1 MTQPLRPLRRLIA
14 TLLLLIPLGQ
24 TPALA
29 QNLSALAKLQ
39 PDQSMIADT
48 GQGLDVTLSL
58 SQPVPWRVRLMDN
71 PPRVVFDFREVDWTG
86 LSNMPV
92 TSDSVQ
98 AMRAG
103 AFRPGWS
110 RLVLEL
116 SQPMLILRAAMQ
128 TEGQARVSVQ
138 LAPAP
143 QTDFSA
149 KANLPEPP
157 EWTLPK
163 SANLPKPEPRGAGPL
178 VVVLD
183 PGHGGI
189 DPGAERGGQIEAGLV
204 LTFVR
209 ELKEVLLRDGN
220 FAVVLTRETDVFV
233 PLETRISVA
242 RSAGAHVFISIHA
255 DALSEGDAVGA
266 TVYTL
271 SAEANSAASATLAE
285 RHDRDD
291 LLAGVDLTQQDDL
304 VAEVLMDMART
315 KTLPRTE
322 RLSQALQEAIT
333 AQGLKMH
340 RNSQQK
346 ASFSVLKSPDIPS
359 VLLELGFM
367 SSDTDLARLVDAK
380 WRAKMADAVRD
391 ALTLWAKEDAALA
404 VLPLQ

>member
-39 PDQSMIADT
+39 PDQSLITDT

-138 LAPAP
+138 LVPAP
-143 QTDFSA
+143 QADFSA

-163 SANLPKPEPRGAGPL
+163 SADLPKPEPRGAGPL

-340 RNSQQK
+340 RNPQQK

-367 SSDTDLARLVDAK
+367 SSDSDLARLVDAK

>member
-39 PDQSMIADT
+39 PDQSLITDT

-138 LAPAP
+138 LVPAP
-143 QTDFSA
+143 QADFSA

-163 SANLPKPEPRGAGPL
+163 SANLPKPEPVQPKL
-178 VVVLD
+178 V
-183 PGHGGI
+183 
-189 DPGAERGGQIEAGLV
+189 
-204 LTFVR
+204 
-209 ELKEVLLRDGN
+209 
-220 FAVVLTRETDVFV
+220 
-233 PLETRISVA
+233 S
-242 RSAGAHVFISIHA
+242 
-255 DALSEGDAVGA
+255 
-266 TVYTL
+266 
-271 SAEANSAASATLAE
+271 
-285 RHDRDD
+285 
-291 LLAGVDLTQQDDL
+291 
-304 VAEVLMDMART
+304 
-315 KTLPRTE
+315 
-322 RLSQALQEAIT
+322 
-333 AQGLKMH
+333 
-340 RNSQQK
+340 
-346 ASFSVLKSPDIPS
+346 
-359 VLLELGFM
+359 
-367 SSDTDLARLVDAK
+367 
-380 WRAKMADAVRD
+380 
-391 ALTLWAKEDAALA
+391 
-404 VLPLQ
+404 

>member
-128 TEGQARVSVQ
+128 TEGQARVNVQ
-138 LAPAP
+138 LAPAT

-163 SANLPKPEPRGAGPL
+163 SADLPKPEPRGAGPL

-340 RNSQQK
+340 RNPQQK

>member
-138 LAPAP
+138 LVPAP
-143 QTDFSA
+143 QADFSA

-163 SANLPKPEPRGAGPL
+163 SADLPKPEPRGAGPL

-340 RNSQQK
+340 RNPQQK

-367 SSDTDLARLVDAK
+367 SSDSDLARLVDAK

>member
-1 MTQPLRPLRRLIA
+1 MTQPFRPLRRLIA

-29 QNLSALAKLQ
+29 QNLSALARLQ
-39 PDQSMIADT
+39 PDQSLITDT

-138 LAPAP
+138 LVPAT
-143 QTDFSA
+143 QADFSA

-340 RNSQQK
+340 RNPQQK

-367 SSDTDLARLVDAK
+367 SSDSDLARLVDAK

>member
-1 MTQPLRPLRRLIA
+1 MTQPFRPLHRLIA

-29 QNLSALAKLQ
+29 QNLSALARLQ
-39 PDQSMIADT
+39 PDQSLITDT

-138 LAPAP
+138 LVPAP
-143 QTDFSA
+143 QADFSA

-163 SANLPKPEPRGAGPL
+163 SADLPKPEPRGAGPL

-340 RNSQQK
+340 RNPQQK

-367 SSDTDLARLVDAK
+367 SSDSDLARLVDAK

>member
-1 MTQPLRPLRRLIA
+1 M
-14 TLLLLIPLGQ
+14 
-24 TPALA
+24 
-29 QNLSALAKLQ
+29 
-39 PDQSMIADT
+39 
-48 GQGLDVTLSL
+48 
-58 SQPVPWRVRLMDN
+58 
-71 PPRVVFDFREVDWTG
+71 
-86 LSNMPV
+86 
-92 TSDSVQ
+92 
-98 AMRAG
+98 
-103 AFRPGWS
+103 
-110 RLVLEL
+110 
-116 SQPMLILRAAMQ
+116 
-128 TEGQARVSVQ
+128 
-138 LAPAP
+138 
-143 QTDFSA
+143 
-149 KANLPEPP
+149 
-157 EWTLPK
+157 
-163 SANLPKPEPRGAGPL
+163 
-178 VVVLD
+178 VVLD

-340 RNSQQK
+340 RNPQQK

-367 SSDTDLARLVDAK
+367 SSDSDLARLVDAK